1 MNSNK
6 IIITLALLLAAACYF
21 LGKQQGNNLVHQQ
34 VVNNVQLVKE
44 MASLA
49 TLKVEGTT
57 TVKLSNFAREN
68 NNWFTSVKKYFIE
81 NTLQVTI
88 PYTAI
93 FGVKIDSQQINLLEK
108 NKIIEI
114 KLPKAG
120 LMSMQLQL
128 DKLTTMNQTGM
139 FKSTS
144 IDDLANAQ
152 KQLYQE
158 VEVYLSSNQAY
169 IKQSQEQ
176 VIKIIQQYYQPFG
189 YTVNIN
195 FEN

>member
-1 MNSNK
+1 
-6 IIITLALLLAAACYF
+6 
-21 LGKQQGNNLVHQQ
+21 
-34 VVNNVQLVKE
+34 
-44 MASLA
+44 
-49 TLKVEGTT
+49 
-57 TVKLSNFAREN
+57 
-68 NNWFTSVKKYFIE
+68 
-81 NTLQVTI
+81 
-88 PYTAI
+88 
-93 FGVKIDSQQINLLEK
+93 
-108 NKIIEI
+108 
-114 KLPKAG
+114 
-120 LMSMQLQL
+120 
-128 DKLTTMNQTGM
+128 M